1 MYSKA
6 IKPPN
11 PYGVNHTVVE
21 QQNVQEG
28 AHDRALQKFRAFYQ
42 GLIVRRVELPH
53 DTPQSQAH
61 RQLQWNRQASMPWGN
76 QYMVIPNEQK
86 RLNNPA
92 QQAFVNQQ
100 QLAAPNSYKQF
111 HAFMQAMSA
120 AFGSIKSGQ

>member
-6 IKPPN
+6 IRPPN
-11 PYGVNHTVVE
+11 PYGMNNTVVE

-28 AHDRALQKFRAFYQ
+28 AHNQKLQKFRNFYQ

-53 DTPQSQAH
+53 DTPQSQGH

-76 QYMVIPNEQK
+76 QYMVIPTDAQ

-92 QQAFVNQQ
+92 QQSFVNQK
-100 QLAAPNSYKQF
+100 QLGIPNSYKQF
-111 HAFMQAMSA
+111 HAFMQALSA
-120 AFGSIKSGQ
+120 AFGTLKSN